1 MKARGVRG
9 GVMLSLNAEDDLE
22 SCQQA
27 LAEHAELLAGDVVLE
42 VAGKVPFELLAAVSA
57 KVEVAGGTVRDVRPP
72 SAVMQAGSETV
83 IQPRTVRS
91 GGRIV
96 SGGSLVVLGDVNA
109 GAELVADGDVIVTG
123 ILRGVAHAGAS
134 GNEKAII
141 YAERILAPQ
150 LRIAGALAQG
160 DTSAAD
166 AAGPRHEVAM
176 LDGGAIIVRPWTA

>member
-9 GVMLSLNAEDDLE
+9 GVMLSLSAEDDLE
-22 SCQQA
+22 SCQQT
-27 LAEHAELLAGDVVLE
+27 LTEHAELLVGDVVLE
-42 VAGKVPFELLAAVSA
+42 VAGKVPFELLAAVAAS
-57 KVEVAGGTVRDVRPP
+57 VETAGGTVRDVRPP
-72 SAVMQAGSETV
+72 TAVMQAASETV

-109 GAELVADGDVIVTG
+109 GAELVAEGDVIVTG
-123 ILRGVAHAGAS
+123 LLRGVAHAGAS

-160 DTSAAD
+160 EPNAAD
-166 AAGPRHEVAM
+166 TAGQRHEVAM
-176 LDGGAIIVRPWTA
+176 LQDGAIVVRPWSA